1 MRGHGITSS
10 NAERFELGNLV
21 AERGLDAHVER
32 HVGGRATGTHAGQ
45 PDSGRIA
52 FHPYELDIAA
62 VGL

>member
-21 AERGLDAHVER
+21 AERGLDTHVER
-32 HVGGRATGTHAGQ
+32 HVRGRTTGTHAGQ
-45 PDSGRIA
+45 PYSGRIS
-52 FHPYELDIAA
+52 FDPHELDIAA